1 MSTIIS
7 MLFFLIPLGLFL
19 FNAFRVRME
28 QKGPKGIA
36 GERVSAKAARV
47 ARPARPARPA
57 RKARTRTLDDGPDCG
72 SHLKHLVLTISGSR
86 ESCQGCAALQKNSR
100 APVPIREDTFEAA
113 SKEPVAAE
121 PAENGNAEEADKDR
135 E

>member
-47 ARPARPARPA
+47 ARPA